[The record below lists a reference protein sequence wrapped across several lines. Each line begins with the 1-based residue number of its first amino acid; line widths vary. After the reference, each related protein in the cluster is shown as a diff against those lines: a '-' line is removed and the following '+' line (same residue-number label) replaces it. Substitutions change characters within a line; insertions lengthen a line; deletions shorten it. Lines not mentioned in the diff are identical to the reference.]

1 MESREEVWAL
11 LLRYLQGRQK
21 PTIKRNAPEHSTQGE
36 LSAARWGWG
45 MGDGES
51 EYFSDE
57 WSPDWTPTAKAMVL
71 KLGNGGKPGPWGLL
85 FQNQS

>member
-51 EYFSDE
+51 EYFSDRK
-57 WSPDWTPTAKAMVL
+57 SVV
-71 KLGNGGKPGPWGLL
+71 
-85 FQNQS
+85 